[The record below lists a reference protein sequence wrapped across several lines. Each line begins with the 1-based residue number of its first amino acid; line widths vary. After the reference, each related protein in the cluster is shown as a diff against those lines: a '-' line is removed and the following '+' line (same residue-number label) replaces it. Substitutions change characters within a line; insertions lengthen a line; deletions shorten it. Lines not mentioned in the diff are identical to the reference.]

1 MLVELAVLLVPREDD
16 TALPEIHS
24 DLCGSVLLFHR
35 TQGCPHGDDFLGI
48 QR

>member
-16 TALPEIHS
+16 NVLSEIHS
-24 DLCGSVLLFHR
+24 DLCGSDLHFHR
-35 TQGCPHGDDFLGI
+35 TQGRPHVGGLLDI